1 MSPNLCIAVS
11 APTLRAL
18 LDFHSE
24 QNSEID
30 PAGLADLAIREW
42 LQRQREQTR
51 PAGQRGY
58 FWKALFMP
66 EGTRLRASN
75 HSATRYAAIVGDDLV
90 YNAMTMSPNQ
100 FVQMTLGSSR
110 NAWDV
115 IQVQLPGE
123 RDWKPAL
130 RLRHA
135 LEAQARRSANKA
147 AAPPQAQPA
156 ERLLAPQLRQDA
168 KERRTTYRRAEDLLL
183 D

>member
-1 MSPNLCIAVS
+1 MSSNICIAVS
-11 APTLRAL
+11 PPTLRAL

-24 QNSEID
+24 QNGEID
-30 PAGLADLAIREW
+30 PADLADLAICEW

-51 PAGQRGY
+51 PPGQRGY

-66 EGTRLRASN
+66 EGTRLRAAN
-75 HSATRYAAIVGDDLV
+75 HSATRYATIVGDDLV

-100 FVQMTLGSSR
+100 FVQMTLGSARS
-110 NAWDV
+110 AWDV

-123 RDWKPAL
+123 REWKPAR

-135 LEAQARRSANKA
+135 LEAQARRSANKV
-147 AAPPQAQPA
+147 AAPPQEQPA
-156 ERLLAPQLRQDA
+156 ESLLAPQLRQGA
-168 KERRTTYRRAEDLLL
+168 EERRKAHRRAEDLLL